1 MRKWSM
7 AGIPKRYGRNPQMQL
22 LLVDQSGRDYDQSG
36 CDWDLVTAS
45 DGIPKSLTGDRQRST
60 LGSGSAV
67 HWVRTAQYTG
77 QWRAV
82 KLGTIH

>member
-22 LLVDQSGRDYDQSG
+22 LLVAQSGRDYDQSG

-45 DGIPKSLTGDRQRST
+45 DGIPKSLTGDRQRISAIHWGLGAQYTGSALRST
-60 LGSGSAV
+60 LGSG
-67 HWVRTAQYTG
+67 VR
-77 QWRAV
+77 
-82 KLGTIH
+82 